1 MEKNVRL
8 QITKFSLY
16 GLLKNLRFFEPF
28 MLVYFLSSGLN
39 LFQVGLLFSI
49 REIIIYIFEIPSG
62 VIADRYGKKTELIIC
77 FLFYIASF
85 ILFFFAYNFLL
96 FASAMGLFAL
106 GEAFRSG
113 THKAMIMSYMDKHD
127 IKSSKT
133 KIYGLTRSYS
143 LIGSMIASLVSIVL
157 VLWLPD
163 IKYLFLAAIIPYVI
177 DLLMVLTYPN
187 ELNERRDATFDMK
200 SFLKN
205 NYLSIIYVFKHKK
218 VRNAVFNSS
227 SYQAFFKAI
236 KDYIQPILLT
246 FTATYLIFNNFNE
259 SEHQKIYIGIMYAF
273 IYLVSAFS
281 SRQAHQL
288 QKLGSERKIV
298 SWMWLLTGI
307 GLFIISFTLSSI
319 FVVSAM
325 FLIFYVIMNLRKP
338 IMVDII
344 GEVTDDDKRATV
356 LSVEAQTA
364 SLMIAIAAPIIGY
377 IAEISMSSLFIGLSI
392 LMFLIFIGSIMRKG
406 EKNERISI

>member
-1 MEKNVRL
+1 
-8 QITKFSLY
+8 
-16 GLLKNLRFFEPF
+16 
-28 MLVYFLSSGLN
+28 
-39 LFQVGLLFSI
+39 
-49 REIIIYIFEIPSG
+49 
-62 VIADRYGKKTELIIC
+62 
-77 FLFYIASF
+77 
-85 ILFFFAYNFLL
+85 
-96 FASAMGLFAL
+96 
-106 GEAFRSG
+106 
-113 THKAMIMSYMDKHD
+113 
-127 IKSSKT
+127 
-133 KIYGLTRSYS
+133 
-143 LIGSMIASLVSIVL
+143 MIASLVSIVL

-246 FTATYLIFNNFNE
+246 FTTTYLIFNNFNE